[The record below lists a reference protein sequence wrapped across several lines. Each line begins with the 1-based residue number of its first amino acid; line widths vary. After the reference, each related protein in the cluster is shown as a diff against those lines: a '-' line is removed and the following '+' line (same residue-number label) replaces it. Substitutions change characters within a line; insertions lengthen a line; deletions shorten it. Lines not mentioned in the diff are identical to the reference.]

1 MFQITL
7 DGAELSPL
15 DLTPFL
21 KKLHIKIGIQDAW
34 RQVAAPSLC
43 RLTLHNEDRRFSPAY
58 TGSPYF
64 GLLLPNRRVT
74 VTIDGE
80 TVFVGVL
87 REVMVSSGRL
97 GDREAYFECED
108 LLSTLQA
115 TNIALPIQENKRA
128 DELIHLIIARAQR
141 TGVARGSIAY
151 KLNDATQVAEN
162 DTVTINGVTYRFKEN
177 PVQPNDV
184 LRAAPNDRTGQMD
197 FLCAAIN
204 GGQGEGLKY
213 FAGTQRPP
221 NVTASIKPSTLV
233 NYILARNPV
242 RYYRFDEGSGTSV
255 LDRGEN
261 KRNGVYGGSPTLGV
275 TQSPTYAEDPRTAAT
290 FDGVDDLV
298 NIPSL
303 DLSNRSFAM
312 HIMINPSAVSP
323 PAQQTIISTWN
334 GSNIFNVRLF
344 DTGQLQVVNGAITA
358 TSATG
363 AIDFGIW
370 QRIVIS
376 YDYYSKDMKVWKG
389 ETVIATANGT
399 GLSATNTVFDIGRA
413 VFLAEYFKGSLA
425 EFALWLRSDIEGFLF
440 DSPTPPGLWLEA
452 TAHGAWANGIV
463 VSTTSAALTTSN
475 LMGGTNYTPS
485 IFEAGVEAFA
495 IAGDQWQADSTNA
508 LTAIQQVVDSE
519 RGGFWIAQ
527 SGIPVFVNRNYW
539 ARKAESPPM
548 LPLPWQFP
556 VIDGDMND
564 VTAVYGV
571 EEVFNRVVVSYTPRT
586 TLEEGVVVKARQT
599 IRAAGRWGAENRPP
613 QLGEGGRFNPTQP
626 LPPKGT
632 TVVKVPFADL
642 ERGRIV
648 GAKDLKLPPEP
659 NVDFTAAEREDGYG
673 ADTYTTYEGL
683 KFSVAPT
690 GSDVE
695 VSIENQALGTL
706 FIIDFQLRGKGIVA
720 YEPLQIV
727 REDEASI
734 ATYGVRTLTIDLP
747 LGGSQLYA
755 EALAEYMLG
764 RYKQP
769 SYRIYNVA
777 FIDQQQVDNRM
788 LVALEIGDVI
798 SISDY
803 QAGVIAQKH
812 LVTGLEYSLSAE
824 KRLEMRLSVRP
835 LQDVTFWILG
845 DATYGVLGSTTRLGV

>member
-21 KKLHIKIGIQDAW
+21 KKLHIRIGIQDAW

-58 TGSPYF
+58 SGSPYF

-74 VTIDGE
+74 VSIDGE

-87 REVMVSSGRL
+87 REVTVSSGRL
-97 GDREAYFECED
+97 ADREAYFACED

-128 DELIHLIIARAQR
+128 DELIHLIAARAFR

-151 KLNDATQVAEN
+151 KLSDVTQVSEN
-162 DTVTINGVTYRFKEN
+162 DTVTINGVTYRFKAT
-177 PVQPNDV
+177 PAQANDV

-221 NVTASIKPSTLV
+221 GVTALIKPSTLV
-233 NYILARNPV
+233 NYLLARNPV
-242 RYYRFDEGSGTSV
+242 RYYRFDEGSGTLV
-255 LDRGEN
+255 FDRGEN
-261 KRNGVYGGSPTLGV
+261 KRDGVYGGSPTLGV

-290 FDGVDDLV
+290 FDGVDDV
-298 NIPSL
+298 AAIPSL

-312 HIMINPSAVSP
+312 HIMINASAVSP
-323 PAQQTIISTWN
+323 PSQQTIISTWD

-344 DTGQLQVVNGAITA
+344 STGQLQVVNGGITA

-363 AIDFGIW
+363 ALSFGVW
-370 QRIVIS
+370 QRIVIT
-376 YDYYSKDMKVWKG
+376 YDFYSKDMKVWKD

-425 EFALWLRSDIEGFLF
+425 EFALWTRSDIEGFFF
-440 DSPTPPGLWLEA
+440 DSPTPPGLWLNA
-452 TAHGAWANGIV
+452 DAAGAWANGIV
-463 VSTTSAALTTSN
+463 VSTTSAALTASN
-475 LMGGTNYTPS
+475 LTGGANVSALSAEQGIETFPL
-485 IFEAGVEAFA
+485 
-495 IAGDQWQADSTNA
+495 AGDQWKAGSTNA
-508 LTAIQQVVDSE
+508 LTAIEQVVQSE
-519 RGGFWIAQ
+519 RGMFWQAKDGTLIFKNRDYWNARTIAT
-527 SGIPVFVNRNYW
+527 PVLTLNSEHN
-539 ARKAESPPM
+539 ESS
-548 LPLPWQFP
+548 
-556 VIDGDMND
+556 
-564 VTAVYGV
+564 ASYGMADI
-571 EEVFNRVVVSYTPRT
+571 FNRVVVNYTPRSE
-586 TLEEGVVVKARQT
+586 LAFGVVARARQT
-599 IRAAGRWGAENRPP
+599 IRAAGRWGTGNRPP
-613 QLGEGGRFNPTQP
+613 ELPLGGRFNSTEG
-626 LPPKGT
+626 LPPNGT
-632 TVVKVPFADL
+632 TLAKIPFVDID
-642 ERGRIV
+642 RGRIV

-673 ADTYTTYEGL
+673 ADTYTTFAGL
-683 KFSVAPT
+683 KFGVART
-690 GSDVE
+690 GSDIE

-706 FIIDFQLRGKGIVA
+706 FIIDFQLRGTGIVA
-720 YEPLQIV
+720 YDPVQFV
-727 REDEASI
+727 REDETSI
-734 ATYGVRTLTIDLP
+734 HTYGVRTLSIDLP
-747 LGGSQLYA
+747 LGGSQRYA
-755 EALAEYMLG
+755 EALAEYLLG

-769 SYRIYNVA
+769 SYRVYTVA
-777 FIDQQQVDNRM
+777 FIDQQQVDNVM

-803 QAGVIAQKH
+803 QAGLSDRKH